1 MPDTLPPAHR
11 AREELVANLMAVPAV
26 IGLALA
32 VIAFVRRGSGI
43 DGTAG
48 AGLAI
53 LGMAALAAAALLVGR
68 LSPGRFRTFVTV
80 MILIGGLLTLICA
93 WFLMQGWLML
103 AVALTL
109 ALWLIFILVA
119 R

>member
-1 MPDTLPPAHR
+1 MPAALPPANR

-26 IGLALA
+26 IGLILA
-32 VIAFVRRGSGI
+32 VIAFLDCSSGI
-43 DGTAG
+43 SGTPG

-53 LGMAALAAAALLVGR
+53 LGMAALALAAVLVGR
-68 LSPGRFRTFVTV
+68 LSPGRLRTLVAV

-109 ALWLIFILVA
+109 GLWLIFILVA